1 MDANDHLESFA
12 SEPDGGEVVV
22 VRRRSKRGEPKATQP
37 RRDRSPSIHM
47 RYLPASAALQADAP
61 RQVVTTPQLER
72 WLALKTRVDKATPFQ
87 TAHLLQLTQ
96 RTRLYEDVPS
106 LVGDVRAFAR
116 ELHALGLD
124 ALVID
129 TMSDINR
136 GQRDGFTYAVTH
148 VWLSGIDVVIVDSNN
163 HCVSFNDMSEVVNGQ
178 EFIRTYIN
186 SIWKEERE
194 RKRYRRPSGPRV
206 ARATKP

>member
-22 VRRRSKRGEPKATQP
+22 VRRRSKRGEPKTPPTQSA
-37 RRDRSPSIHM
+37 RSPSIHM
-47 RYLPASAALQADAP
+47 HYLPASALLQADAP
-61 RQVVTTPQLER
+61 RQPVAPQLER
-72 WLALKTRVDKATPFQ
+72 WLATKSRVDKATPFR
-87 TAHLLQLTQ
+87 TVHLLQLSQ
-96 RTRLYEDVPS
+96 RTRQYEDVQS

-129 TMSDINR
+129 TLSDLNR
-136 GQRDGFTYAVTH
+136 GQRDSFIYAVTH
-148 VWLSGIDVVIVDSNN
+148 VWLSGIDVVIVDTNN
-163 HCVSFNDMSEVVNGQ
+163 QCVSFNDMSEVVNGQ
-178 EFIRTYIN
+178 DFIRTYIN

-194 RKRYRRPSGPRV
+194 RKRHRRHSEPRV
-206 ARATKP
+206 TRSVKP

>member
-1 MDANDHLESFA
+1 MDANDQLESFA

-22 VRRRSKRGEPKATQP
+22 VRRRSKRSAPKATP
-37 RRDRSPSIHM
+37 THSARSPSIQMH
-47 RYLPASAALQADAP
+47 YLPASALLQADAP
-61 RQVVTTPQLER
+61 RQPVTPHLER
-72 WLALKTRVDKATPFQ
+72 WLALKSRVDKATPFR
-87 TAHLLQLTQ
+87 TAHLLQLTR

-136 GQRDGFTYAVTH
+136 GQRDSFAYAVTH
-148 VWLSGIDVVIVDSNN
+148 VWLSGIDVVIVDSN
-163 HCVSFNDMSEVVNGQ
+163 HQCVSFNDMSEVVNGQ

-194 RKRYRRPSGPRV
+194 RKRHRRPSGSRV
-206 ARATKP
+206 VRAAKP